1 MTVVSRTVDVYGVPM
16 SALVAE
22 APRPRAVVV
31 ALHGGATTSRYF
43 DCPGRPDLSLLR
55 IGAALGFTV
64 LALDRPGYG
73 SSAGHAEQV
82 APAER
87 RVELAYAAVDRLLA
101 GRPRGAGVFLMAH
114 SIGSELALRMAVD
127 ERGAELLGVELAG
140 TGRHHHDVAV
150 AILNGSRASPAQP
163 RRTAGLQ
170 SLIWRPAHLYPGD
183 IVGGAAIGSRG
194 PGYEVTVVDGWA
206 ARDFPRLAAAV
217 RVPVHFSLGEHELVW
232 RSGPAALAGVAAM
245 FTAAPRVAVSEQ
257 AYAGHNLSLGVSSRA
272 YHLKVLSFV
281 EECIAARGDAAPDPV
296 DAATAVGEVS
306 DGR

>member
-1 MTVVSRTVDVYGVPM
+1 MTVVSRVVDVDGIPM
-16 SALVAE
+16 SALLAE
-22 APRPRAVVV
+22 APRPRAVLV
-31 ALHGGATTSRYF
+31 ALHGGATTSVYF
-43 DCPGRPDLSLLR
+43 DCPGRPDLSLLH
-55 IGAALGFTV
+55 IGPALGFTV

-114 SIGSELALRMAVD
+114 SIGSELALRMATG
-127 ERGAELLGVELAG
+127 ERGADLLGLELAG

-150 AILNGSRASPAQP
+150 QILNGWRASPAEP

-170 SLIWRPAHLYPGD
+170 SLIWRPAHLYPGE

-206 ARDFPRLAAAV
+206 PRDFPRLAAEV

-232 RSGPAALAGVAAM
+232 RSGPAALADIAAM
-245 FTAAPRVAVSEQ
+245 FTGAPRVAVCEQ
-257 AYAGHNLSLGVSSRA
+257 AYAGHNLSLGVTARA

-281 EECIAARGDAAPDPV
+281 EECVAGRGATAPDLV
-296 DAATAVGEVS
+296 DAARRQSE
-306 DGR
+306 R